1 MNGKNALQES
11 GCKIP
16 DRAQDYGLGELTKS
30 TVASNKPK
38 NRGKETGMGD
48 PLCTTEAPA

>member
-1 MNGKNALQES
+1 MNGKNAFQES
-11 GCKIP
+11 GCQIP
-16 DRAQDYGLGELTKS
+16 DRAQDYGLGELTES

-38 NRGKETGMGD
+38 NRGKETGMRD